1 MAIFLDVIINVI
13 VPMFVLVL
21 SGVLLHRKFHFNL
34 QTFSQLLIYLLL
46 PIVCFINIYEADI
59 SGSTVGLVL
68 FYLAL
73 FNGILILAS
82 ALITK
87 SFHFDRKLSST
98 FQNSSV
104 LSNSA
109 NYGLP
114 VSSLVF
120 VHNPVGLSIQII
132 VAIAQNILTYTW
144 GFYNSVAASSD
155 GKDVLKK
162 IIRLPILHALVLG
175 FLFRIFDI
183 RLPQFIYVPMENAAD
198 AFIAIALITLGGQVA
213 YIQIKSFSKVVIFS
227 SLFRLVLSPLVGLA
241 IIFLLQIEGTVAQ
254 ALFIASSFPS
264 NRSASLLALEYN
276 NYPEVASSVV
286 VLTTLFSCFT
296 VALVIYLSQLIFPV
310 AI

>member
-82 ALITK
+82 VLITK
-87 SFHFDRKLSST
+87 GFRFDRKLSST

-120 VHNPVGLSIQII
+120 VHNPIGLSIQII

-198 AFIAIALITLGGQVA
+198 AFVAIALITLGGQVA

>member
-13 VPMFVLVL
+13 IPMFTLVAA
-21 SGVLLHRKFHFNL
+21 GVLLHRKFNFNL

-46 PIVCFINIYEADI
+46 PIVCFINIYEANI
-59 SGSTVGLVL
+59 SGDVVGLVL

-73 FNGILILAS
+73 FNGFLILAS
-82 ALITK
+82 ALIAKT
-87 SFHFDRKLSST
+87 FNFDRKLSST
-98 FQNSSV
+98 FQNSAV

-120 VHNPVGLSIQII
+120 VHNPLGLSIQII
-132 VAIAQNILTYTW
+132 IAIAQNILTYTW
-144 GFYNSVAASSD
+144 GFYNSVSAAAD
-155 GKDVLKK
+155 GSGVLKK
-162 IIRLPILHALVLG
+162 IIKLPILHALVLA

-183 RLPQFIYVPMENAAD
+183 TVPQFIYVPMENAAD
-198 AFIAIALITLGGQVA
+198 AFLAVALITLGGQVA
-213 YIQIKSFSKVVIFS
+213 YVRIKSFSRVVIFS
-227 SLFRLVLSPLVGLA
+227 SFFRLVLSPLVGLA
-241 IIFLLQIEGTVAQ
+241 IIFLLHIEGTVAQ

-286 VLTTLFSCFT
+286 VVTTLFSCLT
-296 VALVIYLSQLIFPV
+296 VSLVIYLAQLMFPA